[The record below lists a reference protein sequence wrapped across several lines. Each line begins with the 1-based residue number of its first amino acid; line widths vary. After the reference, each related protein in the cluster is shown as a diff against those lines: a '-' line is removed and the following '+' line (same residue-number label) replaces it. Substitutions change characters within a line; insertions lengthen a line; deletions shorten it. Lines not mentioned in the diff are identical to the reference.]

1 MKILTY
7 DQLYNN
13 NNNKFINIDII
24 DKLIY
29 NNINFYNIDNI
40 SYFLLVIPH
49 LNIYNKNDNDND
61 NDIYTLVEKKLS
73 SKFYDFSIP
82 SIIFN
87 KIIIIYNHQL
97 KKFLIIKSDKYL
109 FNYNDNIT
117 NNKTIIDIIIT
128 ISHNLHKIINIHNNL
143 IMNINNAFVNID
155 YNKINILNN
164 FVDKLI
170 IYSHYCSNALQQ
182 LNNIKILINKSH
194 QYYYILNRNINNL
207 LSINNKLKNDLQNI
221 RQTAF
226 QKITYIETGT
236 GRVLTSI
243 ATVFLPLSFIIAFF
257 SLPFKNIP
265 LQNNNYGLIYLIF
278 IIFITLIIIYIFLK
292 LHKFNLYDYIF

>member
-13 NNNKFINIDII
+13 NNNKFIDINII

-29 NNINFYNIDNI
+29 NNINYYNLNNI
-40 SYFLLVIPH
+40 SYYLLVIPN
-49 LNIYNKNDNDND
+49 LNIYNHIDNDVYSL
-61 NDIYTLVEKKLS
+61 IEKKITN
-73 SKFYDFSIP
+73 KFYDFSIP

-97 KKFLIIKSDKYL
+97 KKFLLIKSD
-109 FNYNDNIT
+109 NYPLINNDNIT
-117 NNKTIIDIIIT
+117 NNKTIINILII

-143 IMNINNAFVNID
+143 IMNINNAFLNID

-170 IYSHYCSNALQQ
+170 IYSHYCSNVLQQ

-207 LSINNKLKNDLQNI
+207 LYINNKLKNDLHNI

-236 GRVLTSI
+236 GRILTSI

-265 LQNNNYGLIYLIF
+265 LQNNNNGITYLLF
-278 IIFITLIIIYIFLK
+278 IIFITLIIIYIFFK
-292 LHKFNLYDYIF
+292 LNLFNLDDYIF

>member
-13 NNNKFINIDII
+13 NNNKFIDIDII

-29 NNINFYNIDNI
+29 NNINFYNINNI

-49 LNIYNKNDNDND
+49 LNIYNHNDI
-61 NDIYTLVEKKLS
+61 DIYTLVEKKLS

-87 KIIIIYNHQL
+87 KIIILYNHQL
-97 KKFLIIKSDKYL
+97 KKFLVIKSDKYP
-109 FNYNDNIT
+109 FINNDNTIT
-117 NNKTIIDIIIT
+117 NNKTIINILIT
-128 ISHNLHKIINIHNNL
+128 ITHNLHKIINIHNNL
-143 IMNINNAFVNID
+143 IMNINNAFLTID
-155 YNKINILNN
+155 YKKINILNN

-170 IYSHYCSNALQQ
+170 IYSHYCSNVLQQ

-194 QYYYILNRNINNL
+194 QYYYILNKNINNL

-265 LQNNNYGLIYLIF
+265 LQNNNNGITYLLF
-278 IIFITLIIIYIFLK
+278 IIFIILIIIYNFFK
-292 LHKFNLYDYIF
+292 LNKFNLADYIF